1 MPWED
6 WVGKTQG
13 TQVSVLDMFFEM
25 PIELLIEDLKIKSV
39 WNLGERSEIED
50 IFLKVISIYN
60 RKFLIE
66 LWEKEF

>member
-25 PIELLIEDLKIKSV
+25 PIELLIEDLKIRSV

>member
-25 PIELLIEDLKIKSV
+25 PIELLIEDLKIRSV

-60 RKFLIE
+60 TKFLIE